1 MPSVTGAPY
10 PECFETE
17 TPTVKPAIK
26 PAHPLDLNYA
36 AKVNGDTEFSAALAR
51 ADKDI
56 AANDRRFNEL
66 KMTHLENTVRIYQTM
81 LESKTQHLKEVL
93 AERDEKP
100 VVSCYAEVNEIVRTL
115 ADGINS
121 IEPDYKAM
129 CLRIALRSVRDL
141 VDVLCEKTDN
151 TGGAVIG
158 VGSRARL
165 DSTLEI
171 ARTQE
176 LRGE

>member
-1 MPSVTGAPY
+1 MPSVTGAPF
-10 PECFETE
+10 PECFETD
-17 TPTVKPAIK
+17 TTMVK
-26 PAHPLDLNYA
+26 
-36 AKVNGDTEFSAALAR
+36 GDTELAAALAR

-66 KMTHLENTVRIYQTM
+66 KMRHLENTVKIYQDIITKQT
-81 LESKTQHLKEVL
+81 ERINEIR

-100 VVSCYAEVNEIVRTL
+100 MVSCYAEVNEIVRTL